1 MTNNNLEQDKSAL
14 LIIDMQYDFTNPQ
27 GQAYVDG
34 TEEII
39 PHLASLTNIFRKYGK
54 PVFHII
60 RLYQPD
66 GSNAELCRREL
77 ISSGKQIVAPNS
89 PGAEIIDELLPEID
103 NPHSHDELLNG
114 NIIRCGDND
123 HVLYKPR
130 WGAFYNTTLHDMLQ
144 SKEINSLFVAGCNF
158 PNCPRTTMY
167 EASERDYRI
176 AMIPSTISD
185 VYDRG
190 LQEMQNIG
198 VHIFEDPALVDFFFK
213 SGIIITDY
221 HPAYK
226 DAFKALNMAW
236 LNQYFNIEPVDQYV
250 LSNPEEAIL
259 KSGGKILFALKD
271 GQPIGTAALKKMD
284 DYRLELTKMTVHENY
299 RGCGIGKM
307 LCSQAISVSKRLGV
321 KELVLFSHTR
331 LTDALNIYRKL
342 GFNETEID
350 KTKYKRADVMMTF
363 TF

>member
-14 LIIDMQYDFTNPQ
+14 LIIDMQYDFANAK
-27 GQAYVDG
+27 GQAYVNG

-39 PHLASLTNIFRKYGK
+39 PHLASLINIFRKYEK

-66 GSNAELCRREL
+66 GSNAELCRRVL
-77 ISSGKQIVAPNS
+77 ISSGKQIVAPHS
-89 PGAEIIDELLPEID
+89 PGAEIIDELLPETG
-103 NPHSHDELLNG
+103 NPPSHDELLHG

-123 HVLYKPR
+123 YILYKPR
-130 WGAFYNTTLHDMLQ
+130 WGAFYKTTLHDVLQ

-167 EASERDYRI
+167 EASERDYKI
-176 AMIPSTISD
+176 AMIPSAISGI
-185 VYDRG
+185 YDRG
-190 LQEMQNIG
+190 LQEMRNIG
-198 VHIFEDPALVDFFFK
+198 IHIFDDLAHVDFFLK
-213 SGIIITDY
+213 SGIIITEY

-236 LNQYFNIEPVDQYV
+236 LNQYFDIEPVDEYV

-259 KSGGKILFALKD
+259 KNGGKILFAIKD

-284 DYRLELTKMTVHENY
+284 DGRLELTKMTVHEHY
-299 RGCGIGKM
+299 RGRGIGSM
-307 LCSQAISVSKRLGV
+307 LCRQAISVSKQLGV

-331 LTDALNIYRKL
+331 LPDALHIYRNI
-342 GFNETEID
+342 GFNDTEVD